1 MTCVRIPNGFLTLAP
16 PMLKIIVGG
25 NVIRFEDHS
34 YCGPMP
40 CRADGRVRDLH
51 GRHKFWHAVSC
62 WYQQGKKID
71 ANGFCEWAEPPD
83 EFEGY
88 DHVPMGGRNFKL
100 VKREGA

>member
-1 MTCVRIPNGFLTLAP
+1 MTCIPIRNGVLTLAP
-16 PMLKIIVGG
+16 PERKIIVGG

-40 CRADGRVRDLH
+40 CYANGRARYLR

-71 ANGFCEWAEPPD
+71 ANGFCEWSEPPD
-83 EFEGY
+83 DLAGFEE
-88 DHVPMGGRNFKL
+88 VPMGGRHFKL